1 MGLMEEYLKTSYDL
15 NDHDLVSVI
24 DELPLWSAPFGLRM
38 LDKINYRK
46 NITALDIGSGLGF
59 PLFEVAMRLGNSCKV
74 FGIDPWEAAVDRIKI
89 KRNLYGITNV
99 EIITGVAEKIPF
111 PDNSVDLIFSN
122 NGLNN
127 VNDLK
132 TVLKECNR
140 ISKTGAQLVFTFNT
154 DKTMIEF
161 YSVLENVLHE
171 KNMLDQIDLLQK
183 HIYKKRKPVEEFQF
197 LLEDSGFSVN
207 EISHDEFSIAFTD
220 GTTMFNHFLI
230 KLAFI
235 SSWKELVPE
244 ERHKEIFAEVERRLN
259 ELAQRNGLI
268 KLTVPFVLIDCERL
282 GT

>member
-1 MGLMEEYLKTSYDL
+1 MEEYLKTSYDL
-15 NDHDLVSVI
+15 NNKELVSVI
-24 DELPLWSAPFGLRM
+24 DELPLWSAPFGLRI
-38 LDKINYRK
+38 LDKIKYRK
-46 NITALDIGSGLGF
+46 NITALDIGFGMGF
-59 PLFEVAMRLGNSCKV
+59 PILEVAMRLGDSCKV
-74 FGIDPWEAAVDRIKI
+74 YGIDPWEAAVERTKTKIKI
-89 KRNLYGITNV
+89 YEITNV
-99 EIITGVAEKIPF
+99 DIITGVAEKIPL

-140 ISKTGAQLVFTFNT
+140 ISKTGTQLVFTFNT

-161 YSVLENVLHE
+161 YSVLENVLRN
-171 KNMLDQIDLLQK
+171 KNMLNEIGLMQK
-183 HIYKKRKPVEEFQF
+183 HIYKKRKPLEEFQL
-197 LLEDSGFSVN
+197 LLEDTGFSVKELFN
-207 EISHDEFSIAFTD
+207 DEFSITFTD

-235 SSWKELVPE
+235 GSWKEFIPE

-268 KLTVPFVLIDCERL
+268 KLTVSFVLMDCEK
-282 GT
+282 TAA